1 MASRSPSSSDV
12 APRPPAKPGAASPP
26 QSRVAYDRRRPE
38 LTALHQAVAEGW
50 PQLRELV
57 HEQVQAPLPRFVQ
70 RGFEAYL
77 ACGQL
82 AAGLTRCRCR
92 DCGSEFVVAWSCKIR
107 GLCASCDGKRMIE
120 QTTHLLDSV
129 LPEVPIRQFVLT
141 FPFDVRL
148 LLAWN
153 APMRSKVIA
162 AFHRAVDRF
171 YTARARLAGVPGPTK
186 CAAVCVAQRFSS
198 DLRLNLHIHTLFAD
212 GVWSQ
217 SDGQAV
223 FHPSPPLGELDV
235 QELLL
240 DAQLRIDRQL
250 QSGGWQ
256 DRNDDPFADDQPA
269 LAALMRA
276 ALRGRTVSLDTEQ
289 DAKRKAALRRLP
301 RPNGANCAQAD
312 GYSLH
317 ANTRVG
323 AFARDDLRRL
333 VKYVCRPAIS
343 AQRVTRTDDGRYR
356 VELKTPYRD
365 GTHAVTLSAVDL
377 TARLGA
383 LMQLPRC
390 PAVRYYGCFAPN
402 ARARPQVVK
411 AGAQAPCR
419 RNKPRDLDLAELT
432 ELARNVPEGAQ
443 ERIERYVAQ
452 EVERRTSTRLSW
464 SQALRAAFA
473 IDIEKCTVCGG
484 RRDVIAAIP
493 PGPIVRKILT
503 HLHLPTTVVTRRPCD
518 VWQVRGPPGELV
530 PGDFDDTDVADAV
543 DPPVDEDLDPP
554 FWDDPL
560 NDAGI

>member
-1 MASRSPSSSDV
+1 
-12 APRPPAKPGAASPP
+12 
-26 QSRVAYDRRRPE
+26 
-38 LTALHQAVAEGW
+38 
-50 PQLRELV
+50 
-57 HEQVQAPLPRFVQ
+57 
-70 RGFEAYL
+70 
-77 ACGQL
+77 
-82 AAGLTRCRCR
+82 
-92 DCGSEFVVAWSCKIR
+92 
-107 GLCASCDGKRMIE
+107 MIE

-129 LPEVPIRQFVLT
+129 LPEVPVRQFVLT

-276 ALRGRTVSLDTEQ
+276 ALRGRTVSPDTEQ

-323 AFARDDLRRL
+323 AFAREDLRRL

-343 AQRVTRTDDGRYR
+343 AQRVTRTDDGRYQ

-419 RNKPRDLDLAELT
+419 RNKPRDLDLAELM

-452 EVERRTSTRLSW
+452 EVERRTSTVFL
-464 SQALRAAFA
+464 
-473 IDIEKCTVCGG
+473 
-484 RRDVIAAIP
+484 
-493 PGPIVRKILT
+493 
-503 HLHLPTTVVTRRPCD
+503 LPRRPD
-518 VWQVRGPPGELV
+518 SASMYSAAGSLPVTGPARGIRHRHRKVHRLWRPARGHR
-530 PGDFDDTDVADAV
+530 GDPAWSHRAQDP
-543 DPPVDEDLDPP
+543 DPPPFADDRGDPATVRRVASARTS
-554 FWDDPL
+554 WRTG
-560 NDAGI
+560 AGGLLRHGRGRCSGPACR